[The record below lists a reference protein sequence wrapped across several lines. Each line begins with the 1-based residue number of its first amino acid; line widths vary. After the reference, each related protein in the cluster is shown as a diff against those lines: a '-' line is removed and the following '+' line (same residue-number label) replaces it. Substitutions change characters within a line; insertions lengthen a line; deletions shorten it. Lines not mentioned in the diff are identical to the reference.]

1 MRGLDDNP
9 CRPMYMTDVGE
20 GKVIFHVACEER
32 AGRSVCD
39 EKLRYSPMRV
49 NVSV

>member
-9 CRPMYMTDVGE
+9 CIPMYMTAVGE
-20 GKVIFHVACEER
+20 GKVIFRVACEER
-32 AGRSVCD
+32 AGRSVCY
-39 EKLRYSPMRV
+39 ELRYSPMRV